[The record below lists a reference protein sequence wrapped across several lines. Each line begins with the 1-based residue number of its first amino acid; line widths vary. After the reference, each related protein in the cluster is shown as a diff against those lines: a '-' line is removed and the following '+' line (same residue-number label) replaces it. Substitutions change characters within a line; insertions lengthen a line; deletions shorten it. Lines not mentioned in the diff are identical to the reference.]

1 MNLKYYIE
9 FNAFIK
15 VVLPE
20 NDFLVT
26 MNLPSVVVLS
36 FCGPSR

>member
-1 MNLKYYIE
+1 MNLKYYIK
-9 FNAFIK
+9 FYTFIK
-15 VVLPE
+15 DVLPE

-26 MNLPSVVVLS
+26 MDLPSVVLS

>member
-1 MNLKYYIE
+1 MNLNGYIK
-9 FNAFIK
+9 FNIFMK
-15 VVLPE
+15 DVLPE